1 MDAKGAAM
9 ATEMDGLPE
18 NVRAALRVFEGEAV
32 CTCHEAYTSR
42 GMKDPQCNHDLA
54 DEVAIIRAELLRL
67 IGECN
72 SERLRA
78 DTYTAKYQAMRERAE
93 REESELA
100 ELKRKIAE
108 APVADVRR
116 RAKMAA
122 VDCGGLPIEWD
133 GKRVALLPLDD
144 GGEG

>member
-1 MDAKGAAM
+1 M

-67 IGECN
+67 AREN
-72 SERLRA
+72 AELR
-78 DTYTAKYQAMRERAE
+78 TVC
-93 REESELA
+93 EESALNREGIKHAHRELA

-108 APVADVRR
+108 AG
-116 RAKMAA
+116 KAA
-122 VDCGGLPIEWD
+122 VHDDANLGPSLIAYMD
-133 GKRVALLPLDD
+133 ATDLGKTFALLLLPLDD